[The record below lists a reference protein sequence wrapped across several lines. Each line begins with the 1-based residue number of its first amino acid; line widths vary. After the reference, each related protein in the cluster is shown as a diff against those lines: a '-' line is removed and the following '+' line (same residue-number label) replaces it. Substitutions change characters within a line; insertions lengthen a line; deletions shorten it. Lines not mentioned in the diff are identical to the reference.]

1 MHTLSKLINH
11 YFADEKEF
19 RSFILWVEDQ
29 KIRHYKIED
38 RAELR
43 NIKSSDWIKAYE
55 RVSDMCFEYYWFF
68 FQSNYEETLSEC
80 R

>member
-1 MHTLSKLINH
+1 MHTLSKLSNH

-19 RSFILWVEDQ
+19 RNFILWLEDQ

-55 RVSDMCFEYYWFF
+55 RVSDMCFEYYWV
-68 FQSNYEETLSEC
+68 YEETLSEC